1 MQKLITIEIQTSK
14 FDFKKPMTHDHTKY
28 WLSGI
33 GVGLVALHLN
43 LSQHLG
49 RSDFFSHSFLFWMV
63 VLFLVWEKRDRLD
76 LRSDPIGSFGGI
88 SLLSLVLYKSLH
100 IFPEDFFLRIAP
112 LLSVLGLGLLA
123 SGIKGLKQYVPEI
136 FLVSF
141 LAIPWEFIYIF
152 DVSQLTAKF
161 SSFILW
167 ILGFEVTR
175 QGVWIIMPT
184 GSVEVYNGCSGV
196 RTILQLLGLS
206 WILLSLIPTN
216 SWQKIWL
223 LIASILLGFTIN
235 GMRIALMAV
244 LVAMSNAEGFT
255 YWHTGNGSLIFSAIS
270 VLMFGTICFL
280 TLNRENFQ
288 P

>member
-1 MQKLITIEIQTSK
+1 MQKLITIEIQASK

-76 LRSDPIGSFGGI
+76 LRNDPIGSFGGI

-223 LIASILLGFTIN
+223 PIASILLGFTIN
-235 GMRIALMAV
+235 GMRIALMTV